1 MHEMTTYT
9 GAVFNNGPVSRLLD
23 LAVAC
28 RRDSA
33 NAALEDELA
42 RFCRTVRNS
51 PETDWAMPVATV
63 SALLDLLSDQLESG
77 KPPATP
83 IGFSEKLAEAAGDL
97 PGPEFLRLLSGL
109 LRLQERESL
118 PDFDELPMAA
128 WEAVLKFGRIAE
140 FWWWVDSGEYEDF
153 DEGVREGVASEHPNR
168 CHQDMSAL
176 AAQVQEALL
185 FFPTSQARGAG
196 LVEVIPWASK
206 PVLRAILD
214 AVHVHFEE
222 QH

>member
-1 MHEMTTYT
+1 MTTYT